1 MNLYGYNG
9 KSLKEFTEKIKAMID
24 DFLLDDAISAIEHFP
39 VQGISLD

>member
-1 MNLYGYNG
+1 MVIMERAL
-9 KSLKEFTEKIKAMID
+9 KSSPKKLKAMID